1 MMKINRPLIRDR
13 LQQYY
18 FLTRL
23 NRPIGIFLLL
33 WPMLWALWIASEG
46 KPSPV
51 VLIVFVLG
59 VVLMR
64 SAGCVINDYADR
76 KIDPLV
82 ARTKERPIAAG
93 KVTAREAIIL
103 FVVLS
108 LIAFALVW
116 LTNMFTVYLSFGGVI
131 LASIYPFMKRYTNLP
146 QVVLGMAFAWSIPMV
161 FAAQTEAIPRLA
173 WLLYVT
179 TIIWA
184 VIYDTMYAMVDLED
198 DIKIGVKSTAILF
211 GEADRFILLILQILM
226 FIGLVLIGQQ
236 AELGRSYF
244 ACLVFAGIFALY
256 QQFLIRD
263 RKPELC
269 FRAFLN
275 NNWLGA
281 MVFSGVLFS
290 YI

>member
-1 MMKINRPLIRDR
+1 MKINRPLIRDR

-51 VLIVFVLG
+51 VLFVFVLG
-59 VVLMR
+59 VILMR

-76 KIDPLV
+76 KVDPLV
-82 ARTKERPIAAG
+82 ARTKERPIASG
-93 KVTAREAIIL
+93 KVTEREAIIL
-103 FVVLS
+103 FVVLL

-116 LTNMFTVYLSFGGVI
+116 LTNMFTVYLSFGGAI
-131 LASIYPFMKRYTNLP
+131 LASIYPYMKRYTNLP

-184 VIYDTMYAMVDLED
+184 VIYDTMYAMVDREE

-211 GEADRFILLILQILM
+211 GEADRLILLILQILM
-226 FIGLVLIGQQ
+226 FIGLGLIGQQ
-236 AELGRSYF
+236 AELGRPYF
-244 ACLVFAGIFALY
+244 VCLVFAGMFALY

-281 MVFSGVLFS
+281 MVFSGVLLS

>member
-1 MMKINRPLIRDR
+1 MKINRPLIRDR